1 MCMRPRGSGAEDA
14 ETLPENIFTLLKF
27 LHILFQKCM
36 HETRHDRCQWVLLET
51 NLFAAKEVS
60 YFFNGSKE
68 SNEAWFTSKLF
79 TSVF

>member
-51 NLFAAKEVS
+51 NQ
-60 YFFNGSKE
+60 
-68 SNEAWFTSKLF
+68 FTVKGLKRAMKLGLLQKLV
-79 TSVF
+79 TKVF